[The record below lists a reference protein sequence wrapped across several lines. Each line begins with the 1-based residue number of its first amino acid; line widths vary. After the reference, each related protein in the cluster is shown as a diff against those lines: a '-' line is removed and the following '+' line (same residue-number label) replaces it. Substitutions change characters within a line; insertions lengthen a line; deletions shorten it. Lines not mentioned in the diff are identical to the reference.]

1 MNDVQGKDRS
11 RLRLDDEADG
21 ASIAS
26 LRRRWQPQTSK
37 RGEQAMTRGVV
48 VAALVATCVVVGP
61 AQGAGA
67 SADSH
72 ASCLGLA
79 LSDHGPAGEM
89 PGELDEAKALADK
102 SGLTFGALVS
112 GAAHFL
118 PGSHATCEEAQG

>member
-1 MNDVQGKDRS
+1 
-11 RLRLDDEADG
+11 
-21 ASIAS
+21 
-26 LRRRWQPQTSK
+26 
-37 RGEQAMTRGVV
+37 MTRGVV

-61 AQGAGA
+61 AQGAGE